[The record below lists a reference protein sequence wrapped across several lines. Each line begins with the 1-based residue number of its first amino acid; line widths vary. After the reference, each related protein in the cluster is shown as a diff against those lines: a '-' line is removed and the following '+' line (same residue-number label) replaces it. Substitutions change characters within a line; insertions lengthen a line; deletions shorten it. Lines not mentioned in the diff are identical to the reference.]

1 MNEGQV
7 LSLIAG
13 LMALVLVGGG
23 LMRRRMKPGESVRL
37 ALIWIG
43 IILTAT
49 LAVTLI
55 QHYRT

>member
-1 MNEGQV
+1 MNENQI

-13 LMALVLVGGG
+13 LMVLVLVVGG

-49 LAVTLI
+49 LAVTLV
-55 QHYRT
+55 QRLRG